1 MNSSQYLRKNK
12 LQVMTT
18 NPSKPPSEFKT
29 LGLKHV
35 PAIIHGEDGFDALD
49 DIIQYLDER

>member
-1 MNSSQYLRKNK
+1 MNSPQYLRKNK